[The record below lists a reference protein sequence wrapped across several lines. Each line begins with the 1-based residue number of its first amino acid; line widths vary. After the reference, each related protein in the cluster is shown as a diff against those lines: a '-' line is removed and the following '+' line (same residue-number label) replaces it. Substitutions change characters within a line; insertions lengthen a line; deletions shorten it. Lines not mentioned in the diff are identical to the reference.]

1 MKRVKIGDKFTVDG
15 KEYTLGPDIDLDKEV
30 VLDSAGERI
39 TEARAQEMAEYAM
52 QQYYLRRGRPS
63 LTGKSQHSP
72 QISFHVPETL
82 AKRAEEAAAK
92 QGKSVSQLGREALER
107 YLEAG

>member
-1 MKRVKIGDKFTVDG
+1 MKRKYLING

-30 VLDSAGERI
+30 VLDSHGQRI
-39 TEARAQEMAEYAM
+39 TEARAEQWAEEAIEYV
-52 QQYYLRRGRPS
+52 RRGRPS

-72 QISFHVPETL
+72 QISFRVPESL
-82 AKRAEEAAAK
+82 AKRAEEVAAK

-107 YLEAG
+107 YLEAS

>member
-1 MKRVKIGDKFTVDG
+1 MRRVRVGDKFTIDG
-15 KEYTLGPDIDLDKEV
+15 KQYTLGPDIDLDKEV

-63 LTGKSQHSP
+63 LTGKGKHSP
-72 QISFHVPETL
+72 QISFRVPETL
-82 AKRAEEAAAK
+82 AERAAEVAAK
-92 QGKSVSQLGREALER
+92 QGKSVSQLSREALER
-107 YLEAG
+107 YLEAS